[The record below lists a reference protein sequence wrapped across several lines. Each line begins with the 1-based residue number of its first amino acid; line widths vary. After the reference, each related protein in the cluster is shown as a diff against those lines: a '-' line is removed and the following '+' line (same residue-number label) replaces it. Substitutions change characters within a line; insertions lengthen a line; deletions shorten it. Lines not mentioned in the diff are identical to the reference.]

1 MLLISCKCN
10 ITACLAAAVL
20 VAAGFASCST
30 GIDSTSKIKLS
41 KKDLRS
47 QEPTAEESLLSDV
60 RPTYIKEWKQGK
72 PFYVL
77 DERVRVILTPANAE
91 AASAPDTLIKRGSV
105 LSYVGFE
112 TSQAPTGFYNTIIAF
127 ADGDRLYTYNTGRK
141 SPDNLTAAPIRSDEL
156 PMMLDPE
163 IMTGV
168 KSKLTGLSLWILTR
182 LWQNPSSDAL
192 TSGKKFAEVRVKDV
206 VPGDKV
212 FPLKVIFSEPDD
224 TTSYAVFITTGPTGL
239 SSRSFDSQFSL
250 SDPRLKYPK
259 IESEIW
265 ENIRTGHLATGMT
278 KLECRLAL
286 GSPASSDEQ
295 PGYSS
300 LYEKW
305 TYPGGVVLNF
315 TDGILTSF
323 RQ

>member
-1 MLLISCKCN
+1 MFIISGRN
-10 ITACLAAAVL
+10 IQIILAAAVT

-30 GIDSTSKIKLS
+30 GIDSTGKIKLS
-41 KKDLRS
+41 KKDLKS
-47 QEPTAEESLLSDV
+47 QEPTAEERLLSDV
-60 RPTYIKEWKQGK
+60 KPSYIKDWKQGK

-77 DERVRVILTPANAE
+77 DERVRVVLTAANREAQ
-91 AASAPDTLIKRGSV
+91 AASDSLITPGTI
-105 LSYVGFE
+105 LHYQGFE
-112 TSQAPTGFYNTIIAF
+112 TTQAPNGFYNTIIALT
-127 ADGDRLYTYNTGRK
+127 DGDRLYTYNTGRK
-141 SPDNLTAAPIRSDEL
+141 SPDNVTAAPVRSDEL

-163 IMTGV
+163 IMNGV
-168 KSKLTGLSLWILTR
+168 KQKLADLSLWTLTR
-182 LWQNPSSDAL
+182 LWHNPETGSQV
-192 TSGKKFAEVRVKDV
+192 SGKKYAEVKVKDV

-212 FPLKVIFSEPDD
+212 FPLKVIFTEPND
-224 TTSYAVFITTGPTGL
+224 TTPYALFITPGPSGI

-259 IESEIW
+259 IEPEVWDKICRGS
-265 ENIRTGHLATGMT
+265 LANGMT